1 MDLYYEQFNFMQLD
15 TQTQNQDS
23 NNGNNIPENSYSQ
36 PSSTLLSSS
45 ISPQNHNFA
54 QSMAN
59 TTFSLSNNM
68 LATPEGSDRNVCV
81 ESIIMSPF
89 GMMPNSG
96 SLVVNSHYDNEQLVY
111 CFVPPELLSPIT
123 SPILPPDQ
131 PIDIHTN
138 NSTRGNQ
145 KSRLYNQTINSS
157 RFQSISKPN
166 GHNTNLSQTQGRG
179 TSFFNNNNHN
189 VKSNNNN
196 SNLSSIM
203 AGSPC
208 LMPKND
214 DSRKIVSPL
223 NNNLIN
229 STQLSIQDSM
239 PNLNLGMNLV
249 SEQSTS
255 PILPLSSLSNN
266 SSSNSND
273 ISPITPSSI
282 MQLKAKQ
289 LSSTPS
295 TSTKEQQND
304 SNNDITINN
313 EKQNLLPKCQN
324 SRSKNQQKDQQS
336 KSEQSIN
343 KPTKNIA
350 PPPLSSSLTQMRS
363 VMVTNGDV
371 GPQTMMVISPTTSP
385 ISPISSITPGRKI
398 VRNCASP
405 IALGPS
411 IHSKSPQALKPTISP
426 NLKPKLPGVLAD
438 EVAEQL
444 AEKSNYRS
452 ILEGTAQSLGI
463 SYSSDVHSSLESRRT
478 THKAAEQKRRD
489 SLKKS
494 FDELKKVVP
503 LNLSG
508 NSNDT
513 NSNNNNN
520 SSDSVNVD
528 KNNSK
533 SGENINVTTK
543 NVSKLFLLKRAHD
556 HIVELQREN
565 DEKDDMIKKLQYE
578 VESLKGIKRQKTE
591 EKIEI
596 FENNGDLKTFDR
608 EEDKKKE
615 DESSDENNNKTE
627 NTDVQDNQSNEKE
640 KTKDPKNE

>member
-1 MDLYYEQFNFMQLD
+1 MESFSNFNTSSSNEMDLYYEQFNFMQLD

-157 RFQSISKPN
+157 
-166 GHNTNLSQTQGRG
+166 
-179 TSFFNNNNHN
+179 
-189 VKSNNNN
+189 
-196 SNLSSIM
+196 SIM

-239 PNLNLGMNLV
+239 PNLNL
-249 SEQSTS
+249 
-255 PILPLSSLSNN
+255 
-266 SSSNSND
+266 
-273 ISPITPSSI
+273 
-282 MQLKAKQ
+282 
-289 LSSTPS
+289 
-295 TSTKEQQND
+295 
-304 SNNDITINN
+304 
-313 EKQNLLPKCQN
+313 
-324 SRSKNQQKDQQS
+324 DQQS

-494 FDELKKVVP
+494 FDELKK
-503 LNLSG
+503 
-508 NSNDT
+508 
-513 NSNNNNN
+513 
-520 SSDSVNVD
+520 
-528 KNNSK
+528 
-533 SGENINVTTK
+533 
-543 NVSKLFLLKRAHD
+543 
-556 HIVELQREN
+556 LQREN

>member
-1 MDLYYEQFNFMQLD
+1 MESFSNFNTSSSNEMDLYYEQFNFMQLD

-23 NNGNNIPENSYSQ
+23 NNGNNIPENSSYSQ

-123 SPILPPDQ
+123 SPILSPDQ

-166 GHNTNLSQTQGRG
+166 GHNANLSQTQGRG

-239 PNLNLGMNLV
+239 PNLNL
-249 SEQSTS
+249 
-255 PILPLSSLSNN
+255 
-266 SSSNSND
+266 
-273 ISPITPSSI
+273 
-282 MQLKAKQ
+282 
-289 LSSTPS
+289 
-295 TSTKEQQND
+295 
-304 SNNDITINN
+304 
-313 EKQNLLPKCQN
+313 
-324 SRSKNQQKDQQS
+324 DQQS

-343 KPTKNIA
+343 KPIKNIA

-533 SGENINVTTK
+533 NGENINATTK

-627 NTDVQDNQSNEKE
+627 NTEDVQDNQSNEKE

>member
-157 RFQSISKPN
+157 
-166 GHNTNLSQTQGRG
+166 
-179 TSFFNNNNHN
+179 
-189 VKSNNNN
+189 
-196 SNLSSIM
+196 SIM

-239 PNLNLGMNLV
+239 PNLNL
-249 SEQSTS
+249 
-255 PILPLSSLSNN
+255 
-266 SSSNSND
+266 
-273 ISPITPSSI
+273 
-282 MQLKAKQ
+282 
-289 LSSTPS
+289 
-295 TSTKEQQND
+295 
-304 SNNDITINN
+304 
-313 EKQNLLPKCQN
+313 
-324 SRSKNQQKDQQS
+324 DQQS

>member
-23 NNGNNIPENSYSQ
+23 NNGNNIPENSSYSQ

-123 SPILPPDQ
+123 SPILSPDQ

-138 NSTRGNQ
+138 NSTR
-145 KSRLYNQTINSS
+145 
-157 RFQSISKPN
+157 
-166 GHNTNLSQTQGRG
+166 GRG

-239 PNLNLGMNLV
+239 PNLNLGMNL
-249 SEQSTS
+249 
-255 PILPLSSLSNN
+255 
-266 SSSNSND
+266 
-273 ISPITPSSI
+273 
-282 MQLKAKQ
+282 
-289 LSSTPS
+289 
-295 TSTKEQQND
+295 
-304 SNNDITINN
+304 
-313 EKQNLLPKCQN
+313 QNLLPKCQN

-343 KPTKNIA
+343 KPIKNIA

-533 SGENINVTTK
+533 NGENINATTK

-627 NTDVQDNQSNEKE
+627 NTEDVQDNQSNEKE